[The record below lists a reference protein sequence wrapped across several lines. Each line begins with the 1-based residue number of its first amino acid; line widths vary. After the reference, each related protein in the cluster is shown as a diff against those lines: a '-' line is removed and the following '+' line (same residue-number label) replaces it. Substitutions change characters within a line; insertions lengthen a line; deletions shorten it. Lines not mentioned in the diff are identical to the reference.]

1 MRYCRGTLS
10 DISEVAPMN
19 KCIFVLATAGISLLA
34 ASDISADSTTAVI
47 TISATVR
54 RNCLIT
60 TTPVAYGAYDP
71 VGAQATA
78 PLDATGTVVLTCTQG
93 TTASI
98 GLDSGSNAQGTTRR
112 MTDGATGYLTYE
124 LYKDNGYSNIWGDTG
139 SGLLPIGGA
148 PSTAPRSFVVYG
160 RVAGG
165 QDVPVGSFAD
175 SIIATVNF

>member
-1 MRYCRGTLS
+1 MKKYC
-10 DISEVAPMN
+10 
-19 KCIFVLATAGISLLA
+19 FVLASTITLALSTAVIE
-34 ASDISADSTTAVI
+34 ADSTTAVI
-47 TISATVR
+47 TVSATVR

-148 PSTAPRSFVVYG
+148 PSTAPRSFTVFG